1 MGKINS
7 RAKGAAGER
16 EFCKELTLF
25 LGDALVEPL
34 KRNLEQTRNGGHDI
48 LGLEG
53 FALEIKRYKRIKDGD
68 IKKFWDQACEQATR
82 IGATP
87 TLAFREDMQSWRIRI
102 PIGVLDKSYDTWHL
116 DYTVEVG
123 LEAFAAIIRE
133 QHSATLLLDG
143 EIPK

>member
-7 RAKGAAGER
+7 RAKGAQAER
-16 EFCKELTLF
+16 EFCKGLTEY
-25 LGDALVEPL
+25 LGDVLVEPL

-102 PIGVLDKSYDTWHL
+102 PMGVLDNSYDTWHL

-123 LEAFAAIIRE
+123 LEAFASIIRE
-133 QHSATLLLDG
+133 QHSATQLHER
-143 EIPK
+143 EIPN